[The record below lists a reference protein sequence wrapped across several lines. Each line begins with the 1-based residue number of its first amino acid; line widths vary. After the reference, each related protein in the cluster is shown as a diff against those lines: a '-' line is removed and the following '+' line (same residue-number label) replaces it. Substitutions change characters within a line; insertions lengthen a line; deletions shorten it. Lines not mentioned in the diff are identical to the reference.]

1 MKHIGLIIPVLVALA
16 LLFSCSKDD
25 DGNQGP
31 AAGSLSGTII
41 YEYTTDVK
49 QVDLKTGTESSYFSY
64 NAYST
69 NGWDVSLDGT
79 LRLISER
86 PPGTIYE
93 TRFMLVSTTDGSI
106 LKDFIY
112 IPKNGSTRDYA
123 GELSPD
129 NSLILLQP
137 HFDNGI
143 VLLDMNGE
151 EVYHMEGINGQKLTL
166 GDEACW
172 LPGNSLL
179 VRFDDKYLLR
189 ADPPYTHLTL
199 VREMNYEQWG
209 NTRTS
214 RDGKMLSLY
223 IGQHIYLM
231 NVDGTGLTQ
240 VTESGTGE
248 NMAEFSP
255 DGRHLLVGSGYVHAP
270 VSGWSNWQ
278 LKIIPAD
285 GKLYNLDDSPEVIP
299 VIPTGQSSP
308 VKAGGNSLW
317 RP

>member
-1 MKHIGLIIPVLVALA
+1 MKFIRLIPVFCALA
-16 LLFSCSKDD
+16 LLLSCSKDD
-25 DGNQGP
+25 DEDQGP
-31 AAGSLSGTII
+31 AANSLSGTII
-41 YEYTTDVK
+41 YNYTSDVK
-49 QVDLKTGTESSYFSY
+49 QIDLKTGTESNYFSY

-69 NGWDVSLDGT
+69 NGWDVSLDGK

-86 PPGTIYE
+86 PAGTIYE
-93 TRFMLVSTTDGSI
+93 TRFMLVSTADGSI
-106 LKDFIY
+106 LNDFVY

-151 EVYHMEGINGQKLTL
+151 EIYHMEGINGKKLTL
-166 GDEACW
+166 GDKACW

-179 VRFDDKYLLR
+179 VRFDDKYLLK
-189 ADPPYTHLTL
+189 ADPPYTNLTL
-199 VREMNYEQWG
+199 VKEMNYEQWG
-209 NTRTS
+209 NIRTS
-214 RDGKMLSLY
+214 RDGKRLSLY
-223 IGQHIYLM
+223 IGRHIYLM
-231 NVDGTGLTQ
+231 NIDGTELTQ
-240 VTESGTGE
+240 VTESDSGE

-255 DGRHLLVGSGYVHAP
+255 DGRHLLVGTSYVHAP
-270 VSGWSNWQ
+270 VSGRSSWN

-285 GKLYNLDDSPEVIP
+285 GRKYNMDNSPEVIP
-299 VIPTGQSSP
+299 VIPAGRSEA
-308 VKAGGNSLW
+308 VKAGGNTFW